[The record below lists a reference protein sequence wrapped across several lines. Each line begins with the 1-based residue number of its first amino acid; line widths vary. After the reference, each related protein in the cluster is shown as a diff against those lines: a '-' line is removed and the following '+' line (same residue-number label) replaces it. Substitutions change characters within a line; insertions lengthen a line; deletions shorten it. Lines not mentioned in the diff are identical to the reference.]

1 MLHPFV
7 EVQRTKLTEYSPHR
21 RSLGAN
27 YETLFKGKQKQEQ
40 SSPKSPS
47 QSNSAEEPMET
58 NQVNTEE
65 DQGSKVRGG
74 EEEENNE
81 DEERVTSSSDCK
93 KSGGS
98 DPVRAFQED
107 MDMEGLSGKLID
119 LLKSHDK
126 S

>member
-7 EVQRTKLTEYSPHR
+7 EVQRTKLTEYSSHR

-58 NQVNTEE
+58 NQVTTQEE
-65 DQGSKVRGG
+65 QGSKVRGG
-74 EEEENNE
+74 EEENNE

-93 KSGGS
+93 KNGGS

-107 MDMEGLSGKLID
+107 MDMEGLSGKISSLAF
-119 LLKSHDK
+119 
-126 S
+126 